1 MNKKFDYIILPPDSF
16 HKNFFDLQSK
26 SIINFQLIIKEI
38 LKINE
43 NKKENILV
51 KYRTKRQ
58 RENFPCKLKF
68 EIGYKGLINFSHKKT
83 TVEIKIEA
91 LSIDVLDG
99 LLSEMKTLINK
110 EVENG
115 KLTFNDGDSIK
126 WNTTRKDV
134 EF

>member
-1 MNKKFDYIILPPDSF
+1 MKA
-16 HKNFFDLQSK
+16 Q
-26 SIINFQLIIKEI
+26 
-38 LKINE
+38 
-43 NKKENILV
+43 
-51 KYRTKRQ
+51 
-58 RENFPCKLKF
+58 
-68 EIGYKGLINFSHKKT
+68 KT
-83 TVEIKIEA
+83 TVEIKIEV
-91 LSIDVLDG
+91 LSIDVLDS